1 MVERIFYFMNH
12 SKIGTLEAI
21 MLIISVIIIHCIL
34 SLPKTLLD
42 LTKSATILNLI
53 YVTIIVL
60 IFIYIICRLFKHF
73 PGKDILDISEVLGG
87 KLLKNIIGSIF
98 FLYFVVSSSIL
109 LRNFCECLKII
120 DYPSTNIILIIFLI
134 MIGVSTV
141 NNLQFNASLKTNLI
155 IIPFVLFSI
164 IFLFFA
170 NLEHFT
176 PQRIFPILGE
186 GVFQTFIT
194 GLR

>member
-1 MVERIFYFMNH
+1 MNH
-12 SKIGTLEAI
+12 SKIGTLEAV

-42 LTKSATILNLI
+42 LTKSATILNII

-60 IFIYIICRLFKHF
+60 IFIYIVCKLLKHF
-73 PGKDILDISEVLGG
+73 PGMDLLDISEVLGG
-87 KLLKNIIGSIF
+87 KVLKNIIGAILF
-98 FLYFVVSSSIL
+98 IYFIVSSSIL
-109 LRNFCECLKII
+109 LRNFCESLKII
-120 DYPSTNIILIIFLI
+120 NYPSTNIIFIIFLM
-134 MIGVSTV
+134 MIGISAI

-155 IIPFVLFSI
+155 ITPAVLFSI

-170 NLEHFT
+170 NLRHFT
-176 PQRIFPILGE
+176 PERIFPLLGD
-186 GVFQTFIT
+186 GVFNTFIT

>member
-1 MVERIFYFMNH
+1 MNH

-21 MLIISVIIIHCIL
+21 MLIVCVIIIHTVL

-42 LTKSATILNLI
+42 LTKSATILNII
-53 YVTIIVL
+53 YVTGIVL
-60 IFIYIICRLFKHF
+60 IFIYVVCKLFKHF
-73 PGKDILDISEVLGG
+73 PGMDLLDVSEILGG
-87 KLLKNIIGSIF
+87 KFLKNIIGTIF

-109 LRNFCECLKII
+109 LRNFCECLKIV
-120 DYPSTNIILIIFLI
+120 DYPSTNIIFIIFLI
-134 MIGVSTV
+134 MIGVSSV
-141 NNLQFNASLKTNLI
+141 NNLQFNASLKSNLI

-170 NLEHFT
+170 NLENFT

-186 GVFQTFIT
+186 GAFQTFVT